1 MSYRV
6 RYKGLDVICEN
17 VADIDALAAS
27 SSTDSSRVKR
37 IQKREHRS
45 VRRLIRELNENQ
57 RKLLE
62 MLLASGEKPVID
74 TDLRAA
80 LRLDNNKAL
89 AGILAGISKRAKSA
103 GIDGGSLLTKSQSR
117 NGSGER
123 HYAYRIVPE
132 ASEEVRSG
140 LGN

>member
-1 MSYRV
+1 
-6 RYKGLDVICEN
+6 
-17 VADIDALAAS
+17 
-27 SSTDSSRVKR
+27 
-37 IQKREHRS
+37 
-45 VRRLIRELNENQ
+45 
-57 RKLLE
+57 

-74 TDLRAA
+74 TNLRAA
-80 LRLDNNKAL
+80 LRLDSNKAL

-103 GIDGGSLLTKSQSR
+103 GIAGGSLLTKSQSR

-132 ASEEVRSG
+132 VSEEVRSG

>member
-1 MSYRV
+1 
-6 RYKGLDVICEN
+6 
-17 VADIDALAAS
+17 
-27 SSTDSSRVKR
+27 
-37 IQKREHRS
+37 
-45 VRRLIRELNENQ
+45 
-57 RKLLE
+57 
-62 MLLASGEKPVID
+62 MLLTSGEQPVID

-103 GIDGGSLLTKSQSR
+103 GIDGRSLLTKSQSR

-123 HYAYRIVPE
+123 QYAYRIVPE

-140 LGN
+140 LEN